1 MSDINAK
8 NLIVNK
14 DIFMRQPSS
23 NKMVKLN
30 VGYNDDGATA
40 LFFDGSPLGYQHNK
54 QKKKKGP
61 MYPTFGRAIL
71 EKGKCTIAS
80 FDITENTCIQLTP
93 CSKLDYGVI
102 SGDLTIS
109 SICPGLSFSVEAID
123 PVEQTIVETDSREFF
138 WYIM

>member
-8 NLIVNK
+8 CLIVNK

-23 NKMVKLN
+23 NKLVKLT
-30 VGYNDDGATA
+30 VGYNDDGSTA
-40 LFFDGSPLGYQHNK
+40 LFFDGSPLEVKKKK

-61 MYPTFGRAIL
+61 MYPTFGKAVL
-71 EKGKCTIAS
+71 EKGKCTITS
-80 FDITENTCIQLTP
+80 FDITGNSCIQLTP

-102 SGDLTIS
+102 SGDLTIA

-138 WYIM
+138 WHIM